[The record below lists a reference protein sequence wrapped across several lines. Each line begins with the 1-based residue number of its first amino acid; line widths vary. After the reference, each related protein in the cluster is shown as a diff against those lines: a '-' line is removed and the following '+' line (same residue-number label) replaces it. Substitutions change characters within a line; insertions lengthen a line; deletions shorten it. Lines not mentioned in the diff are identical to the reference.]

1 MLQAIAFFPCIIYC
15 SIVVPPFF
23 ASLAPHSPAPSP
35 TLSFSFPLCRFFLRL
50 SSPDA
55 FSGIFLYSLLLHT
68 HTLSLSLSLSLSCSR
83 SPAVDSRPRL
93 AATMRRAAPHRVVEA
108 AGLNYGQ
115 YSYRSRLFPPSLP
128 PSHSLSL
135 SLSLSLLS
143 FVRPVMLSYHG
154 RREEEKERPVPLVSD
169 VRAKQNRQR
178 YFIKHSSARNLTK
191 NQRRGSARAVTHY
204 SVIPRA
210 IPYPFYRHLIIR
222 RVARYRKILLEEGG
236 SISLTGKFLTT
247 DRLVAPPR

>member
-1 MLQAIAFFPCIIYC
+1 LLDRRASFFRLPR
-15 SIVVPPFF
+15 P
-23 ASLAPHSPAPSP
+23 SLARS
-35 TLSFSFPLCRFFLRL
+35 LSH
-50 SSPDA
+50 
-55 FSGIFLYSLLLHT
+55 SLLLFSVVP
-68 HTLSLSLSLSLSCSR
+68 LLPSPFFSRRVLRDILIQPSLSLPLSLLAA
-83 SPAVDSRPRL
+83 PVDSRPRP

-115 YSYRSRLFPPSLP
+115 YSYRSRLFLPSLP
-128 PSHSLSL
+128 PSLPLTLSL
-135 SLSLSLLS
+135 SHCFRS
-143 FVRPVMLSYHG
+143 FVPSCYRIMDAA
-154 RREEEKERPVPLVSD
+154 RRRSDVPLVSD